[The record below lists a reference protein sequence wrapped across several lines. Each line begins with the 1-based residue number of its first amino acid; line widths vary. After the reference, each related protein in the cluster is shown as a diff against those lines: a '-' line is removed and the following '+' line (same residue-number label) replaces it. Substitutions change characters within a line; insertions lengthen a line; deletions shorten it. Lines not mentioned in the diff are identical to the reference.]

1 MTGRVR
7 IYQGASLRIDQLRA
21 EDQGWYECRVLF
33 LDRPNSDDEFQNG
46 TWIHLT
52 VNSPPT
58 FQETPPAFIEVQDR
72 EPLTLTC
79 SAAGNPRP
87 VVAWKRDNQA
97 IQGGG
102 KVQDSDVLR
111 KRGRILMVTGGAVF
125 PKDSRVPLD
134 YSQAVCGREQD
145 RLRTG

>member
-1 MTGRVR
+1 MPTDRKEPT
-7 IYQGASLRIDQLRA
+7 AKA
-21 EDQGWYECRVLF
+21 ERHSMVGE
-33 LDRPNSDDEFQNG
+33 
-46 TWIHLT
+46 
-52 VNSPPT
+52 
-58 FQETPPAFIEVQDR
+58 ETPPAFIEVQDR

-87 VVAWKRDNQA
+87 VVTWKRDNQA

-102 KVQDSDVLR
+102 RVQDSDVLR

-134 YSQAVCGREQD
+134 YGQAVCGREQD